1 MKTYLANIEQATLT
15 NTDFRR
21 VLFTGPHSQLVVMSI
36 MPGEEIGEET
46 HDGVDQFIRFESGEG
61 VVVLDGEE
69 HTVKVDDAVVIP
81 SGTKHNVKNAGSED
95 LKLYT
100 IYSPAEHLDG
110 TVHHTKAEALADPN
124 EH

>member
-1 MKTYLANIEQATLT
+1 MKTYLANIEEATLT

-36 MPGEEIGEET
+36 VSGEEIGEET

-61 VVVLDGEE
+61 TVFLDGEE
-69 HTVKVDDAVVIP
+69 RAVKADDAVVIP
-81 SGTKHNVKNAGSED
+81 SGTKHNVKNTGSEN

-100 IYSPAEHLDG
+100 IYSPAEHLDS
-110 TVHHTKAEALADPN
+110 TVHHTKADALADPH

>member
-1 MKTYLANIEQATLT
+1 MKTYLANIEETTLT

-21 VLFTGPHSQLVVMSI
+21 VLFTAPHSQLVVMSI

-46 HDGVDQFIRFESGEG
+46 HDGTDQFIRFESGEG

-69 HTVKVDDAVVIP
+69 HTVKADDAVVIP